1 MYDFIMSYVDKL
13 KAVKCSDYRII
24 NLIAHTAK
32 IVGRVL
38 KRRMERKIGDVLG
51 DQFEFGKGR
60 GIRNALGML
69 RIVSELTLEID
80 QELCACFLDFQ
91 KAFDH
96 ANGPN

>member
-13 KAVKCSDYRII
+13 KAVKCSDCHMI

-51 DQFEFGKGR
+51 EDQFEFGKGR
-60 GIRNALGML
+60 GTRNAENSIRMNSGNRSGIVCLLL
-69 RIVSELTLEID
+69 RLSEGI
-80 QELCACFLDFQ
+80 
-91 KAFDH
+91 
-96 ANGPN
+96 